1 MQFTVPNLFSLSR
14 LALAPLFVF
23 ASTPTSRGIIILI
36 AALTDFIDGWI
47 ARRFSL
53 RSRTGEILDPIT
65 DKLFALT
72 VVVTLYLRREL
83 LAWHVLLLLA
93 RDIYNTAA
101 FGYAKARRLPL
112 RFKSRM
118 SGKVVTTLQ
127 MVALLAA
134 VVARPFFFYALA
146 ATVIVSLYSMYD
158 YTAAGRRALRGD
170 REIEKIA
177 R

>member
-1 MQFTVPNLFSLSR
+1 MQFTIPNLFSLSR
-14 LALAPLFVF
+14 LARAPLFVF
-23 ASTPTSRGIIILI
+23 VNTPTAQGIIILV

-47 ARRFSL
+47 ARRFSQ
-53 RSRTGEILDPIT
+53 RSKTGEILDPIT

-101 FGYAKARRLPL
+101 FIYAKARRLPVH
-112 RFKSRM
+112 FKSRL
-118 SGKVVTTLQ
+118 SGKIVTTMQ
-127 MVALLAA
+127 IITLLAA
-134 VVARPFFFYALA
+134 VIAKPLFPWALA

-158 YTAAGRRALRGD
+158 YTAEGRRALLSTR
-170 REIEKIA
+170 RSS
-177 R
+177 